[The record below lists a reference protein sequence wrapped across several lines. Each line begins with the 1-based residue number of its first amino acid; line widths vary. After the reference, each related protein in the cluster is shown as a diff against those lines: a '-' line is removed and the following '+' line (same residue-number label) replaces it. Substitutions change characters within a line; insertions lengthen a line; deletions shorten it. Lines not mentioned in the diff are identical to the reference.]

1 MAGKISMII
10 ILVDLDCYKC
20 YNKMRKILCQLQ
32 YQERIRTISFDDKSK
47 TITIVGPFDP
57 QRLVCK
63 IRCKG
68 GKIRCLGELFTSSHH
83 NPLISGSTQA
93 L

>member
-68 GKIRCLGELFTSSHH
+68 GKIRCLVILLHRLG
-83 NPLISGSTQA
+83 
-93 L
+93 